1 MQRYEIKL
9 YLTIIN
15 KKFGLVNFLSHYY
28 FERYSLHSER
38 ILGALLPD
46 LLKNVDK
53 RYNFHPQRFEE
64 VLFAHPK
71 TMWISEG
78 WYRHVEVDRL
88 FHTSDFFLDH
98 THALRRRL
106 DPVVAHLPVRAS
118 FLAHIALE
126 LLLDHLLIDHTLVNP
141 NRLYEH
147 LGHVQKVT
155 IEKYLQ
161 AIGEVDTERF
171 SVFFERFVTSRYI
184 LDYAD
189 ISNLSYALFNICK
202 RVWTFE
208 STGDDRDKLT
218 ACLRVYK
225 EEHLVNYMYIFHEIQ
240 SKLP

>member
-1 MQRYEIKL
+1 M
-9 YLTIIN
+9 
-15 KKFGLVNFLSHYY
+15 NFLSHYY
-28 FERYSLHSER
+28 FERYSPHSER

-64 VLFAHPK
+64 KLFSHPK

-88 FHTSDFFLDH
+88 FHASGFFLDH
-98 THALRRRL
+98 THALRRKL

-141 NRLYEH
+141 NRLYEN
-147 LGHVQKVT
+147 LEHVQKAT
-155 IEKYLQ
+155 IEKYIRT
-161 AIGEVDTERF
+161 IGEVDVERF
-171 SVFFERFVTSRYI
+171 LIFYQRFVASRYI

-189 ISNLSYALFNICK
+189 INNLSYALFNICR

-208 STGDDRDKLT
+208 STAEDRDRLT
-218 ACLRVYK
+218 ACLQLYK
-225 EEHLVNYMYIFHEIQ
+225 EQYLLNYMDIFHEIQ
-240 SKLP
+240 DKIM